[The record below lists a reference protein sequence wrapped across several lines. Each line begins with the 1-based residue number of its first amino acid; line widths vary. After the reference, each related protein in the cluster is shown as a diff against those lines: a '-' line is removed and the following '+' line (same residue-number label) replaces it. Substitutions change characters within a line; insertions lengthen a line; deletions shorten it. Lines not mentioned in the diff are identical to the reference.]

1 MLFAFSYTLIKQ
13 FDEVT
18 TERQDLD
25 VIVAKFIDVMYAKLL
40 VV

>member
-13 FDEVT
+13 FDEIT

-25 VIVAKFIDVMYAKLL
+25 VIATKFIDVMYAKLL
-40 VV
+40 EV

>member
-18 TERQDLD
+18 AERQDLD
-25 VIVAKFIDVMYAKLL
+25 VIVTKFIDVMYAKLL
-40 VV
+40 EV